1 MSVSHR
7 EMPRCQGPPGEP
19 CLDSCSDHTV
29 RFGFYDVYLCPACE
43 HVRDEI
49 EQRTSIT
56 VKGASTASTTSTIN
70 NGKVKSINRGKAKIV
85 VEPSAVKP
93 VDETGSLSTNT
104 QDKRAYSNRST
115 RSSASDQ
122 RLNMHAW

>member
-1 MSVSHR
+1 
-7 EMPRCQGPPGEP
+7 
-19 CLDSCSDHTV
+19 
-29 RFGFYDVYLCPACE
+29 VYLCPACE

-56 VKGASTASTTSTIN
+56 VKGASIASTTSTIN

-85 VEPSAVKP
+85 IEPSAVKP

-104 QDKRAYSNRST
+104 QDKRAYKIICKRP
-115 RSSASDQ
+115 AIEY
-122 RLNMHAW
+122 ACW